1 MVGSSSSPFYI
12 LRPRALRV
20 LRALG
25 AQHLF
30 LSSLVLL
37 PQAPL
42 DHTTRAIMAINHTS
56 SNTTLPGEPGMI
68 GWVPPDSRRSTL
80 DIILS
85 CLSIFLVC
93 SWKCV
98 HLNIPSY
105 EESHARWHTIDLW
118 EIPIFPKT
126 PRLRKIGRQVMWMCI
141 VSIAPELGVAVAVKR
156 WGVEQP
162 SLCRFARKAHSGF
175 ILPVRGDP
183 SRRHDQEE
191 QDFAAPCRILWECG
205 HRLGLD

>member
-25 AQHLF
+25 DQHLF
-30 LSSLVLL
+30 SSSLVLL

-42 DHTTRAIMAINHTS
+42 DHTTRAIMAITHTS

-68 GWVPPDSRRSTL
+68 GRVPPDSRRSTL

-85 CLSIFLVC
+85 CLSIFLFC

-98 HLNIPSY
+98 HLNIPSLAY
-105 EESHARWHTIDLW
+105 NRFVGDSHFPEDTAPSENRPPGDVDVHRVYCPRTRCRRSGEAVGGGTAFTVPLREESTQWFHST
-118 EIPIFPKT
+118 
-126 PRLRKIGRQVMWMCI
+126 C
-141 VSIAPELGVAVAVKR
+141 
-156 WGVEQP
+156 P
-162 SLCRFARKAHSGF
+162 SGSQ
-175 ILPVRGDP
+175 
-183 SRRHDQEE
+183 STS
-191 QDFAAPCRILWECG
+191 
-205 HRLGLD
+205 